1 MRRPAGRVTTVIA
14 ASLALAAASSCATLV
29 SSVERDPPLF
39 SAGGN
44 VQKVD
49 FEDRALH
56 QPPEGFETRLGRWSV
71 ADSPTAASGTQVLV
85 SGGEGAAELVPK
97 DAEGVVAAGG
107 EVAVRVFLGTPG
119 AGIWCDG
126 DQGKVGYLLK
136 LEPDARRIALY
147 RKSADSMTTVDQ
159 AAVSA
164 PKGEWTR
171 LGLLCQNDRVI
182 GYIDGKPTVK
192 NRGPVPP
199 FDLALYADP
208 GVTVQFDDFNYWAA
222 R

>member
-1 MRRPAGRVTTVIA
+1 MRRRAGRAVTVIA
-14 ASLALAAASSCATLV
+14 ASLTLAAASSCSSLV

-39 SAGGN
+39 SGNDN

-49 FEDRALH
+49 FEDRALNE
-56 QPPEGFETRLGRWSV
+56 PPEGFETRLGRWSV
-71 ADSPTAASGTQVLV
+71 ADSPTAVSGTQVLV
-85 SGGEGAAELVPK
+85 RGGEGAAELIPE

-107 EVAVRVFLGTPG
+107 EVAVRVLLGAPG
-119 AGIWCDG
+119 AGIGCDA
-126 DQGKVGYLLK
+126 DQGKAGYLLK

-147 RKSADSMTTVDQ
+147 RKSADSITTVDQ

-171 LGLLCQNDRVI
+171 LGIVCQSDRVI
-182 GYIDGKPTVK
+182 GYLDGKPAVK
-192 NRGPVPP
+192 DRGPVPP

-208 GVTVQFDDFNYWAA
+208 GVTAQFDDFKYWSE

>member
-1 MRRPAGRVTTVIA
+1 MLRPAGRAVTVIA
-14 ASLALAAASSCATLV
+14 ASLALAAASSCASLV
-29 SSVERDPPLF
+29 SSVEGDPPLF
-39 SAGGN
+39 SGSGN

-56 QPPEGFETRLGRWSV
+56 EPPEGFETRLGRWSV

-85 SGGEGAAELVPK
+85 RGGEGAAELVPK
-97 DAEGVVAAGG
+97 DAEGVASAGG
-107 EVAVRVFLGTPG
+107 EVAVRVFLGAPG
-119 AGIWCDG
+119 AGIWCDA
-126 DQGKVGYLLK
+126 DQGKAGYLLK

-164 PKGEWTR
+164 AKGEWTR

-182 GYIDGKPTVK
+182 GYLDGKPTVR

-208 GVTVQFDDFNYWAA
+208 GVTAQFDDFKYWAA